1 MDNEGKLYLVSTPIG
16 NLEDIT
22 LRALNV
28 LKSVDLIAAEDT
40 RHTRQ
45 LLSHFDIHTKL
56 ISFHAFNEHRKTE
69 GLISQI
75 QSGLKVASVSD
86 AGTPSIADPGF
97 FLVREAVRNG
107 IVPEVIPGVSALTFA
122 ATASAL
128 PVDKFAFLG
137 FPPVKSGR
145 RRKFFEAIRGEGK
158 TVFFFESPHRIAKT
172 LPELAEIVGADA
184 QIAVIREATKLHEEV
199 LRGTAAELAALAAG
213 REWRGEFVVGVHPSG
228 AEEGDSEDQGG
239 VSAARSRSDG

>member
-56 ISFHAFNEHRKTE
+56 VSFHAFNEHRKAE
-69 GLISQI
+69 GLIAQI
-75 QSGLKVASVSD
+75 LGGLKVASVSD

-128 PVDKFAFLG
+128 PVDKFAFFG

-145 RRKFFEAIRGEGK
+145 RRKFFEAIRAEGK

-172 LPELAEIVGADA
+172 LPELAEIVGSDA
-184 QIAVIREATKLHEEV
+184 QVAIIREATKLHEEV
-199 LRGTAAELAALAAG
+199 LRGSAAELAAIASG
-213 REWRGEFVVGVHPSG
+213 RQWRGEFVIGVHPAGAGEPDTEEESG
-228 AEEGDSEDQGG
+228 E
-239 VSAARSRSDG
+239 

>member
-56 ISFHAFNEHRKTE
+56 VSFHAFNEHRKAE
-69 GLISQI
+69 GLIAQI
-75 QSGLKVASVSD
+75 LGGLKVASVSD

-128 PVDKFAFLG
+128 PVDKFAFFG

-145 RRKFFEAIRGEGK
+145 RRKFFEAIRAEEK

-172 LPELAEIVGADA
+172 LPELAEIVGSDA
-184 QIAVIREATKLHEEV
+184 QVAIIREATKLHEEV
-199 LRGTAAELAALAAG
+199 LRGSAAELAAIASG
-213 REWRGEFVVGVHPSG
+213 RQWRGEFVIGVHPAGAGEPDTEEESG
-228 AEEGDSEDQGG
+228 E
-239 VSAARSRSDG
+239 

>member
-1 MDNEGKLYLVSTPIG
+1 MQETKQNNDGVGKLYLVSTPIG

-28 LKSVDLIAAEDT
+28 LKEVDLIAAEDT

-56 ISFHAFNEHRKTE
+56 ISFHAFNEHRKADD
-69 GLISQI
+69 LLNQI
-75 QSGLKVASVSD
+75 ESGLKVAAVSD

-97 FLVREAVRNG
+97 FLMREAVRRGLN
-107 IVPEVIPGVSALTFA
+107 PEVIPGVSALTFA

-128 PVDKFAFLG
+128 PVDKFSFLA

-145 RRKFFEAIRGEGK
+145 RRKFFETIRAEGK

-172 LPELAEIVGADA
+172 LPELAEVVGKDA
-184 QIAVIREATKLHEEV
+184 SVALIREATKLHEEV
-199 LRGTAAELAALAAG
+199 IRGTAGELAERFAG
-213 REWRGEFVVGVHPSG
+213 RDWRGEFVIGVH
-228 AEEGDSEDQGG
+228 AADCNAADEEPDEE
-239 VSAARSRSDG
+239 